1 MLETGFHLD
10 SLQRAQSFTTYESH
24 VLFALRFMIDCNISG
39 GSWVELKRGA
49 YKLLAAGNAH
59 LLEWKANLHMM
70 LLELNYLLCSEA
82 ESSKSNRDS
91 GPIPSLAPWHS
102 IRRLQVYLLSTW
114 EKKRPADYD
123 DFKMAEC

>member
-1 MLETGFHLD
+1 MLCKPGMWECGSCTLIDVPQCTGMLETGFHLD

-59 LLEWKANLHMM
+59 LLRCSACPHKM
-70 LLELNYLLCSEA
+70 LLE
-82 ESSKSNRDS
+82 
-91 GPIPSLAPWHS
+91 S
-102 IRRLQVYLLSTW
+102 IRS
-114 EKKRPADYD
+114 
-123 DFKMAEC
+123 

>member
-1 MLETGFHLD
+1 MIDVPECTGMLETGFHLD

-59 LLEWKANLHMM
+59 LLEWKACLHMM
-70 LLELNYLLCSEA
+70 LLELNHLFMLRSRKQRVEQ
-82 ESSKSNRDS
+82 R
-91 GPIPSLAPWHS
+91 
-102 IRRLQVYLLSTW
+102 
-114 EKKRPADYD
+114 
-123 DFKMAEC
+123 F